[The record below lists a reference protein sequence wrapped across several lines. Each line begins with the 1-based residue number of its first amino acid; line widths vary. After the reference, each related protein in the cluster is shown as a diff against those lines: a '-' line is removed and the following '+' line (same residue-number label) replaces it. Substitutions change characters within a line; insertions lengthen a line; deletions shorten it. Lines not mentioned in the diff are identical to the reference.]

1 MPNEIWKQV
10 VGWPDYAVS
19 SWGRIFS
26 FKRGTLRRVLIKSRL
41 VTAIMSPL
49 AHFADSTRTCREVR
63 EVPEAAVSNRSK
75 QPLFDHSIT

>member
-26 FKRGTLRRVLIKSRL
+26 FKRGTLDRACTHKNAIGDSDLINVRIGPLCGRKADISRDQRNAKRRSRW
-41 VTAIMSPL
+41 
-49 AHFADSTRTCREVR
+49 
-63 EVPEAAVSNRSK
+63 
-75 QPLFDHSIT
+75 